1 MKSIIL
7 ATRSVGILLDSLIL
21 SLEIVLP
28 LFLLMAV
35 GYGIKLTGMMNE
47 TTV

>member
-35 GYGIKLTGMMNE
+35 GYGIKLTG
-47 TTV
+47 

>member
-35 GYGIKLTGMMNE
+35 GYGIKLTGMMN
-47 TTV
+47 

>member
-35 GYGIKLTGMMNE
+35 GYGI
-47 TTV
+47 